1 MHESSYDDCG
11 CCADVHFGALLN
23 QTSRLIRRALDARI
37 NAEVSSELSGVRG
50 MVLGDIVRAERQGRD
65 VYQRDIEQWFNIR
78 RSSVTAMLQG
88 MEQDGFITRSAVAKD
103 ARLKRLIATE
113 KGRACHKQIEA
124 SIARFEDDLQSGIDP
139 QQAAAARAVLEQT
152 LRNAQHFLQEENT
165 KQERGSVKHRK
176 FVMLYLMFRVHPD
189 IDAGPVKVPHFRTSA
204 GRLQTIGQDPH
215 FHSAAVGLFQGFHN
229 IRIVQR
235 IDRNINFLPAAV
247 DHLNNVFLT
256 GGRRRK
262 IHLNALVRLPA
273 CRQRRPAKKNTNKN

>member
-1 MHESSYDDCG
+1 MHESSHCDCG

-113 KGRACHKQIEA
+113 KGRACHKQIKA

-152 LRNAQHFLQEENT
+152 LRNAQHILQEENT
-165 KQERGSVKHRK
+165 NQERG
-176 FVMLYLMFRVHPD
+176 
-189 IDAGPVKVPHFRTSA
+189 
-204 GRLQTIGQDPH
+204 
-215 FHSAAVGLFQGFHN
+215 
-229 IRIVQR
+229 
-235 IDRNINFLPAAV
+235 
-247 DHLNNVFLT
+247 
-256 GGRRRK
+256 
-262 IHLNALVRLPA
+262 
-273 CRQRRPAKKNTNKN
+273 NTNC

>member
-124 SIARFEDDLQSGIDP
+124 SIARCEDDLHI
-139 QQAAAARAVLEQT
+139 ARRDAVVNDGGHQ
-152 LRNAQHFLQEENT
+152 LR
-165 KQERGSVKHRK
+165 
-176 FVMLYLMFRVHPD
+176 D
-189 IDAGPVKVPHFRTSA
+189 D
-204 GRLQTIGQDPH
+204 H
-215 FHSAAVGLFQGFHN
+215 FHDDLRDHKDRRQHGDQAEALGFTSEC
-229 IRIVQR
+229 
-235 IDRNINFLPAAV
+235 F
-247 DHLNNVFLT
+247 
-256 GGRRRK
+256 
-262 IHLNALVRLPA
+262 
-273 CRQRRPAKKNTNKN
+273 

>member
-1 MHESSYDDCG
+1 MHESSHDDCG

-65 VYQRDIEQWFNIR
+65 VYQRDIEQWF
-78 RSSVTAMLQG
+78 
-88 MEQDGFITRSAVAKD
+88 TRSAVAKD

-139 QQAAAARAVLEQT
+139 QQVAAARAVLEQT

-165 KQERGSVKHRK
+165 KQERG
-176 FVMLYLMFRVHPD
+176 
-189 IDAGPVKVPHFRTSA
+189 
-204 GRLQTIGQDPH
+204 
-215 FHSAAVGLFQGFHN
+215 
-229 IRIVQR
+229 
-235 IDRNINFLPAAV
+235 
-247 DHLNNVFLT
+247 
-256 GGRRRK
+256 
-262 IHLNALVRLPA
+262 
-273 CRQRRPAKKNTNKN
+273 NTNC

>member
-50 MVLGDIVRAERQGRD
+50 MVLGDIVRAERQCRD

-139 QQAAAARAVLEQT
+139 QQAR
-152 LRNAQHFLQEENT
+152 
-165 KQERGSVKHRK
+165 RGPRCRWSRPCATHS
-176 FVMLYLMFRVHPD
+176 
-189 IDAGPVKVPHFRTSA
+189 TSCK
-204 GRLQTIGQDPH
+204 
-215 FHSAAVGLFQGFHN
+215 
-229 IRIVQR
+229 
-235 IDRNINFLPAAV
+235 
-247 DHLNNVFLT
+247 
-256 GGRRRK
+256 RK
-262 IHLNALVRLPA
+262 IPTKRGEIPIV
-273 CRQRRPAKKNTNKN
+273 KNTRT

>member
-1 MHESSYDDCG
+1 MHESSHDDCG
-11 CCADVHFGALLN
+11 CCADAHFGALLN

-103 ARLKRLIATE
+103 ARLKCLIPTE
-113 KGRACHKQIEA
+113 KGRACHKKIEE

-152 LRNAQHFLQEENT
+152 LRNAQHILQEENT
-165 KQERGSVKHRK
+165 NQERG
-176 FVMLYLMFRVHPD
+176 
-189 IDAGPVKVPHFRTSA
+189 
-204 GRLQTIGQDPH
+204 
-215 FHSAAVGLFQGFHN
+215 
-229 IRIVQR
+229 
-235 IDRNINFLPAAV
+235 
-247 DHLNNVFLT
+247 
-256 GGRRRK
+256 
-262 IHLNALVRLPA
+262 
-273 CRQRRPAKKNTNKN
+273 NTNC